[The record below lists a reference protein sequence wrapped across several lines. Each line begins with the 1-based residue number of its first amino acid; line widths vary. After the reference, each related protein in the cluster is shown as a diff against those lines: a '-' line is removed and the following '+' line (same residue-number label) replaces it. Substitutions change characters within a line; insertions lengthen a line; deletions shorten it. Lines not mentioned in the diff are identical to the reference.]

1 MSYSPI
7 DPTVLTGV
15 LNNQGTQATSANQAT
30 AISLAQNGTATATVV
45 MNNTGTLADRLG
57 QSNANASLTSL
68 VNNTGTLSTA
78 ANQLTQIALAQ
89 NGTSVLTVIMNNEGT
104 LASSVNQTSA
114 NAYLSQIAVNTGTIG
129 TSAGPISRVEV
140 WGTGL
145 YNGTNASNEAQV
157 KQGRLQVA
165 ASFNDATNLD
175 AFSRLRVSTPAF
187 RFDGQFTYQ
196 FNTDTWD
203 SASTSGSIA
212 YDPVN
217 RMVTLANDAGTN
229 VTVIQS
235 HYYAP
240 YTPGRSQLALAT
252 FNMKTAP
259 TAGQTKRAGYFD
271 GNNGMFIEWDATDGV
286 SVNLIS
292 DTSNG
297 SEKILQANWNID
309 PLNGLGPSGYTL
321 DLTKTQIFFI
331 SMQALYV
338 GRVIVGFDID
348 GDLVPVHA
356 FQHANRV
363 VAPYIQQASLPIRY
377 ELRGTNSVG
386 SRMDAICASVMSEG
400 GQELLEIP
408 GRAFSVSLAAGT
420 AVTTEVP
427 MLAIRPKQTLNGVR
441 NQGLVL
447 PQQLSAYSRTN
458 GARIRLIRNGT
469 ITPAVWTDV
478 STQNSMVEWSPS
490 ATAVTGGE
498 TVFTAF
504 VDQEGGVSFPLS
516 ADSLGRILGAY
527 SHVLT
532 TNPADTFV
540 VTAASVNA
548 TCNVQVGINW
558 KEIR

>member
-30 AISLAQNGTATATVV
+30 AISLAQNGTATAAVV
-45 MNNTGTLADRLG
+45 MNNTGTLATALG
-57 QSNANASLTSL
+57 QSNANASLTSI
-68 VNNTGTLSTA
+68 VNNQGSLATA

-104 LASSVNQTSA
+104 LASSVNQSAA
-114 NAYLSQIAVNTGTIG
+114 NAYLSQIAVNTGTVG
-129 TSAGPISRVEV
+129 TSTGPISRIEV

-165 ASFNDATNLD
+165 ASLNDATNLD
-175 AFSRLRVSTPAF
+175 AFSRLRTSHPAY

-203 SASTSGSIA
+203 SSSTSGSIA
-212 YDPVN
+212 YDQTN

-229 VTVIQS
+229 VTVLQS
-235 HYYAP
+235 HYHAP

-259 TAGQTKRAGYFD
+259 SAGQTKRAGYFD
-271 GNNGMFIEWDATDGV
+271 GNNGLFLEWDATTGV

-292 DTSNG
+292 DTAAG

-321 DLTKTQIFFI
+321 DLTKTQIFFV

-348 GDLVPVHA
+348 GDLIPVHS
-356 FQHANRV
+356 FVHANRFA
-363 VAPYIQQASLPIRY
+363 APYIQQAAQPIRY

-400 GQELLEIP
+400 GEELLQMP

-420 AVTTEVP
+420 AVTTEIP
-427 MLAIRPKQTLNGVR
+427 MLAIRPKQTFNSVR
-441 NQGLVL
+441 NQGLML
-447 PQQLSAYSRTN
+447 PQQLTAYSRTN

-469 ITPAVWTDV
+469 VSPAVWSDV
-478 STQNSMVEWSPS
+478 STQNSMVEWTAS
-490 ATAVTGGE
+490 ATTVTGGE
-498 TVFTAF
+498 TVYTAF
-504 VDQEGGVSFPLS
+504 CDQEGGVAFPLS
-516 ADSLGRILGAY
+516 ADSLGRMLGAY
-527 SHVLT
+527 SHILP

-540 VTAASVNA
+540 ITAAAVNA
-548 TCNVQVGINW
+548 TANIQVGINW